1 MGKSRNKKY
10 CGSNLYSI
18 VERLRE
24 QTKDSSRNKQFFN
37 FTDPVALRALRIH
50 RHLRALEEE
59 ILDST
64 TKRTITI
71 CFDPRSGRI
80 VLNIRNDEIH
90 CSRVAYL
97 TQEEYTFLRRNR
109 DIARKLRKC
118 GALLNVA

>member
-59 ILDST
+59 ILDPT

>member
-1 MGKSRNKKY
+1 MGKSRNRKY

-59 ILDST
+59 ILDPI
-64 TKRTITI
+64 TKRTITV

-97 TQEEYTFLRRNR
+97 TQEEYAFLRRNR

>member
-1 MGKSRNKKY
+1 MGTKKNRKY

-64 TKRTITI
+64 ARRTITLSL
-71 CFDPRSGRI
+71 DHRTGRI

-97 TQEEYTFLRRNR
+97 TQEEFAFLRRNR